1 MEANQW
7 KDVTDPVKE
16 MVSFVEVEKMSKHFL
31 T

>member
-7 KDVTDPVKE
+7 KDVTDPEEE
-16 MVSFVEVEKMSKHFL
+16 MVSSVEVEKMSKHFL